1 MYFNDDIIKV
11 NLNLYKNDFLTLDI
25 DDVKTYEM
33 HYKNTYTII
42 NKIDIK
48 NYMLEEILI
57 KFQIANFIRIDGIQN
72 RLDAYKEFLDELE
85 QYNGVL
91 IHIDK
96 IKKILEKNIGKFF
109 LKKLKINSGIQEKFI
124 YKTKDDSIYFETY
137 IIVVN
142 QQLLQIEFFFYEE
155 KDDFFH
161 ML

>member
-96 IKKILEKNIGKFF
+96 IKKILEKNIRKFF